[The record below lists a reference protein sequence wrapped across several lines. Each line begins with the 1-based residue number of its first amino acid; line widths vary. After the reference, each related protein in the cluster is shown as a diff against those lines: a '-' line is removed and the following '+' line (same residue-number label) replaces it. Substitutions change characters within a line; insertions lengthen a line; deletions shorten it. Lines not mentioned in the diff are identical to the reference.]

1 MTLPCTPTVVMRLG
15 TGAGFG
21 IPLILG
27 DAFTGILGTNV
38 LASANAEFVNITD
51 EVQRMSINHG
61 RDRQFEQYLPGTATI
76 QFLDFTGDWNPANTS
91 GAYYGKIKPMVLV
104 RVETEYQSTG
114 YFLFTGYVSSW
125 DYQWADQSAD
135 YAIVTL
141 ECVDGFR
148 MLQLANIENVPGAA
162 NKDLPGERINQIL
175 DAVGWPSTLR
185 NIDLG
190 DTELENDPGGF
201 RPALQAIQTIEQ
213 SDLGAFF
220 IDHAGNATYLSRATL
235 SQLAA
240 DPNPYEFSDDGTE
253 IAYQDIDVNF
263 DETELANEVTF
274 TRLSG
279 QPQTVSD
286 SASID
291 EYFVRSYNRSG
302 LMMETNALALARAN
316 QVLGYR
322 KQPRIRID
330 SFTLDMSSDTSRVE
344 PGLALEIGDPVI
356 VTRRMAGTSDLT
368 VRLSIQGHR
377 SDITPDRW
385 TTTFTTAYPLST
397 AFILGSTEFGI
408 LGTNTL

>member
-1 MTLPCTPTVVMRLG
+1 MRLG

-27 DAFTGILGTNV
+27 DASTGILGTNV
-38 LASANAEFVNITD
+38 LGTNDVEFVNITTD
-51 EVQRMSINHG
+51 VQRILINHG

-76 QFLDFTGDWNPANTS
+76 QYLDFTGDWNPANTS
-91 GAYYGKIKPMVLV
+91 GAYFGKIKPMVLV
-104 RVETEYQSTG
+104 RVETTYQSTG
-114 YFLFTGYVSSW
+114 YKLFTGYVSSW
-125 DYQWADQSAD
+125 DYTWADQSAD
-135 YAIVTL
+135 YAIVTIQ
-141 ECVDGFR
+141 CVDAFR
-148 MLQLANIENVPGAA
+148 MLQLANIDTVAGAA

-175 DAVGWPSTLR
+175 DEVGWPSTLR

-201 RPALQAIQTIEQ
+201 RPALSAIQTIEQ

-220 IDHAGNATYLSRATL
+220 IDHAGNATYYSRSTL

-240 DPNPYEFSDDGTE
+240 DANPYEFSDDGTD
-253 IAYQDIDVNF
+253 IAYQDIDVNY
-263 DETELANEVTF
+263 DETELANSVTF

-279 QPQTVSD
+279 QPQTASD
-286 SASID
+286 STSID
-291 EYFVRSYNRSG
+291 EYFLRSYNRSN
-302 LMMETNALALARAN
+302 LMMETNALALARAT
-316 QVLGYR
+316 QVLNYR

-330 SFTLDMSSDTSRVE
+330 SFTLDMSSDSTRVE

-368 VRLSIQGHR
+368 VRLTIQGHR

-385 TTTFTTAYPLST
+385 ITTFTTAYPLST
-397 AFILGSTEFGI
+397 AFILGSTEFGV